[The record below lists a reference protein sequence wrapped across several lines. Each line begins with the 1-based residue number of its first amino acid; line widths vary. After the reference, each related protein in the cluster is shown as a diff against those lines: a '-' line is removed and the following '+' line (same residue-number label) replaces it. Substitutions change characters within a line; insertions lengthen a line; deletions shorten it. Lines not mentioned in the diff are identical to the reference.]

1 MGDRQGDAAVV
12 AVANETTTFAAAV
25 CASPAAA
32 YRAVAAAYKTV
43 DAKWEEAA
51 DGNLPVISTTRV
63 TVQQT
68 DAVVLRARDVSYG
81 RPVYQYS
88 SRCGPS

>member
-1 MGDRQGDAAVV
+1 MGDRPGDAAAV
-12 AVANETTTFAAAV
+12 AVANATTTIAATV

-43 DAKWEEAA
+43 DARWEEAA
-51 DGNLPVISTTRV
+51 DNDLPVISTTCV

-68 DAVVLRARDVSYG
+68 DAVVLRARDASYG

-88 SRCGPS
+88 SPCGPS